1 MYLLIK
7 ALLAWLCINCTV
19 ITDGQVVV
27 CLKCTHNTEIPVHR
41 WYVIH
46 YTVLKLEQALHHY
59 YIIPYIC
66 DPCGHC
72 VQSTPYTGNKSGQFD
87 NPYTGTDNCTSL

>member
-1 MYLLIK
+1 MYMQYT
-7 ALLAWLCINCTV
+7 N
-19 ITDGQVVV
+19 GQVVV
-27 CLKCTHNTEIPVHR
+27 CLSVHIIQKFQVHR

-46 YTVLKLEQALHHY
+46 YTVLKLEQALHHN

-72 VQSTPYTGNKSGQFD
+72 VQSTPYTGNKSGLFD
-87 NPYTGTDNCTSL
+87 NPCTGTDNCTS